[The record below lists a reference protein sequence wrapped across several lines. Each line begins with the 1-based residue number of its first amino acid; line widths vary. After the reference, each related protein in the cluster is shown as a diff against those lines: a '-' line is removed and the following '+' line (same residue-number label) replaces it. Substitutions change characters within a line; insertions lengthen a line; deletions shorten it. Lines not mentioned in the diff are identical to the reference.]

1 MQHHLPDIVKSQVDG
16 GGGRRA
22 RGHVVVEVEGRG
34 RSDSGLA
41 SHKLRVRTVRR
52 HGHDMAFAASLP
64 TNFTNQETISIA
76 I

>member
-41 SHKLRVRTVRR
+41 SHKLRVR
-52 HGHDMAFAASLP
+52 DCSPAWP
-64 TNFTNQETISIA
+64 
-76 I
+76 